1 MHSFAPFSNL
11 NFLVKILRIFRQ
23 ILTFFAIF
31 FHDFARFFRNF
42 AKISLE
48 FLEILR
54 KSIKFAN
61 FIKFP

>member
-11 NFLVKILRIFRQ
+11 NFSLKILRIFRQ
-23 ILTFFAIF
+23 FLTFFAIF
-31 FHDFARFFRNF
+31 FHDFARCFRNS

-48 FLEILR
+48 FLEISR

-61 FIKFP
+61 FHEF